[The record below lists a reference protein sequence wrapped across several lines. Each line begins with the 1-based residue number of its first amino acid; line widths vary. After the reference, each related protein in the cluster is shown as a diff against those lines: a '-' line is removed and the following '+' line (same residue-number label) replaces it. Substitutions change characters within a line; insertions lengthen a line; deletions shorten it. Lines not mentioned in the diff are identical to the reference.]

1 MTMTLVSNRYR
12 VVRELGK
19 GGFGTTSLVEDTQL
33 PSGRRCVLKEL
44 LPVESSAEIY
54 TLVKQRFERE
64 AVILEE
70 LGNLT
75 LQIPSL
81 YAYFA
86 ENNKFYLVQEYVEG
100 ETIAQ
105 KVQSQGVMSD
115 AAVREWVMGLLPVLA
130 VVHDRKIIHRD
141 IKPENVILR
150 QRDHKPVLID
160 FGAVRETM
168 GTLINPNGQSTQSIV
183 IGTPG
188 FMASEQAAGRAVFAS
203 DLYSLGL
210 TAIYALTGK
219 MPQGLQTDPMT
230 GNVQWRQYAPSVSAG
245 LAAVID
251 RAIAPVSRD
260 RFQTSGQML
269 DELLRSDSPIRIP
282 ETTISISP
290 DSMSPGFGQ
299 TPMMTAL
306 PNNGNSGNYQPTII
320 SAHANPYPAQQPMY
334 QQPVPSNNDPKTW
347 IMALGVGAM
356 VILAGVGVMALVKDK
371 DKTQVAQEPTSTQTS
386 TSSAPPVTINNRTE
400 TQKEPVA
407 APNQPTAESVN
418 PSLKATSLI
427 ENTPLQKIQ
436 SIGWIRV
443 GAINHEL
450 ASLRD
455 GLPLIAT
462 SQPVTINPPVVPKL
476 GDKIITVT
484 GVNIRKNPPASPDY
498 DPDKQEKLSV
508 LNQPTKL
515 VIIDKKTFVDPRR
528 PSNTIVWAEVSLND
542 D

>member
-44 LPVESSAEIY
+44 LPVESSPEIY

-70 LGNLT
+70 MGNLT

-105 KVQSQGVMSD
+105 RIQTQGVMSD
-115 AAVREWVMGLLPVLA
+115 AAVRELLTGLLPVLA

-168 GTLINPNGQSTQSIV
+168 GTLINANGQSTQSIV

-219 MPQGLQTDPMT
+219 IPQELPTDPMT

-251 RAIAPVSRD
+251 RSIAPMSRD
-260 RFQTSGQML
+260 RCQTSGQML
-269 DELLRSDSPIRIP
+269 DELLRSDSPAAMP
-282 ETTISISP
+282 GTTIS
-290 DSMSPGFGQ
+290 MSPEF
-299 TPMMTAL
+299 TPVPMMTTP
-306 PNNGNSGNYQPTII
+306 PNNGTSGHYQPTIVA
-320 SAHANPYPAQQPMY
+320 AHPPSYPQQQIQPQNIVVAPKQGMSDWAKAMIMGGFIGTFILVAIVLTRP
-334 QQPVPSNNDPKTW
+334 QQ
-347 IMALGVGAM
+347 A
-356 VILAGVGVMALVKDK
+356 
-371 DKTQVAQEPTSTQTS
+371 TQVANNSSTATPAS
-386 TSSAPPVTINNRTE
+386 PAPAPSVAPSAA
-400 TQKEPVA
+400 PVA
-407 APNQPTAESVN
+407 AVSQTA
-418 PSLKATSLI
+418 PQA
-427 ENTPLQKIQ
+427 
-436 SIGWIRV
+436 
-443 GAINHEL
+443 A
-450 ASLRD
+450 
-455 GLPLIAT
+455 
-462 SQPVTINPPVVPKL
+462 PPPQ
-476 GDKIITVT
+476 TVI
-484 GVNIRKNPPASPDY
+484 VQAAPAPASPS
-498 DPDKQEKLSV
+498 EKEPAPV
-508 LNQPTKL
+508 KEPAPEKPTKN
-515 VIIDKKTFVDPRR
+515 TG
-528 PSNTIVWAEVSLND
+528 NTNATIVGQPGSKNVRSGPGTAYGSNHVAYPGNRVRVLERGSDVGGYTWYKVYFPESGADGWIAGQLLSID
-542 D
+542 